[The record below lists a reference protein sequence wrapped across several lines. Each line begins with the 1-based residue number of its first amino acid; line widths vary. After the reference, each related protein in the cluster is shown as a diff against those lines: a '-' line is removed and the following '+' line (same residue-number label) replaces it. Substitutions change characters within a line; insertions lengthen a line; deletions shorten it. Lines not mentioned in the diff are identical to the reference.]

1 MFSFFKSHTPQDEMR
16 RALAAFEKVSSITSD
31 SREAR
36 SMRLR
41 MGLICRAH
49 LDKTFIAG
57 AEQTAVW
64 QEQARVA
71 LLASQPLPE
80 LPKASKFQKIRAAD
94 AEIYAYLPE
103 EFVNEAFDLGSK
115 YQKMEVSAHKA
126 IDAMQGLANHISR
139 YELRLQ
145 EPFQVLD
152 FLREELAAQAALVAQ
167 AELLAEPPA
176 DAGEGASAP
185 LESVRP

>member
-1 MFSFFKSHTPQDEMR
+1 MFSFFNRNKPEDEMR
-16 RALAAFEKVSSITSD
+16 RAVAAFEKVTSIASD

-36 SMRLR
+36 SMRMR

-71 LLASQPLPE
+71 LLASQPLPD
-80 LPKASKFQKIRAAD
+80 LPKASKFQKIRATD
-94 AEIYAYLPE
+94 TEIYAYLPE
-103 EFVNEAFDLGSK
+103 EFVNEAFELGSK
-115 YQKMEVSAHKA
+115 YQKMELSAYKS
-126 IDAMQGLANHISR
+126 IDAMQGLANQISR
-139 YELRLQ
+139 YELRLD

-152 FLREELAAQAALVAQ
+152 FLREELAAQAALA
-167 AELLAEPPA
+167 AKPTA
-176 DAGEGASAP
+176 DEGEGEGELTPRESA
-185 LESVRP
+185 RP

>member
-1 MFSFFKSHTPQDEMR
+1 MFSFFSRNKPEDEMR
-16 RALAAFEKVSSITSD
+16 RAVAAFEKVASISSD

-71 LLASQPLPE
+71 LLESQPLPE
-80 LPKASKFQKIRAAD
+80 VPKASKFQKIRAGD
-94 AEIYAYLPE
+94 NDIYAYLPE
-103 EFVNEAFDLGSK
+103 EFVNEAFGLGAR
-115 YQKMEVSAHKA
+115 YQKMELSAPKA
-126 IDAMQGLANHISR
+126 IDAMQALANQISY

-152 FLREELAAQAALVAQ
+152 FLREELAAEAALQAQ
-167 AELLAEPPA
+167 AQDVASSLQPA
-176 DAGEGASAP
+176 SDGPVSA
-185 LESVRP
+185 